1 MDRFVR
7 GGGEVQ
13 DQVILKATGLRKHFS
28 QGRSQLEIL
37 KGIQLEIKRGEA
49 LCILGSSGAGKS
61 TLLQI
66 LGSLDRPNE
75 GQLYFNSQN
84 VFAMPDDEL
93 ALFRS
98 KNMGFVFQFH
108 HLLSELTALENVLLP
123 AQILAQGEAEVD
135 LNNAKSRA
143 LEIMSWLGVEER
155 QDHYPNQLSGGELQR
170 VAIARALINSPQ
182 IVFADEP
189 TGNLDSQNAKK
200 VQEIFFQ
207 LRAKMNLTLVVV
219 THDLQFAQEFNRT
232 LRLKDG
238 QWV

>member
-1 MDRFVR
+1 MAD
-7 GGGEVQ
+7 
-13 DQVILKATGLRKHFS
+13 VILKAVGLHRQYS

-37 KGIQLEIKRGEA
+37 KGVDLEVRKGEA

-75 GQLYFNSQN
+75 GRLFFNSQDLLELN
-84 VFAMPDDEL
+84 DDEL
-93 ALFRS
+93 SKFRS

-108 HLLSELTALENVLLP
+108 HLLSELTAVENILLP
-123 AQILAQGEAEVD
+123 AQILDED
-135 LNNAKSRA
+135 FDNAKSRA
-143 LEIMSWLGVEER
+143 QELMSWLGVSER
-155 QDHYPNQLSGGELQR
+155 QDHYPHELSGGELQR

-182 IVFADEP
+182 VLFADEP
-189 TGNLDSQNAKK
+189 TGNLDSSNAKK

-207 LRAKMNLTLVVV
+207 LRARMNLTLVVV